1 MKNNPMKFPPLI
13 FFLIILLSACSPSSG
28 YLLEEAERTSR
39 ISLDSCDYYLMQI
52 EHPER
57 MDASGRA
64 RYCYLKA
71 QLNFNTGRPAFA
83 GFTDTGWSGGLS
95 GSRQSAP
102 DEIIKDDG
110 GPDCALEKTV

>member
-13 FFLIILLSACSPSSG
+13 FFLIILLSACSHRPDICWKRPNGQAG
-28 YLLEEAERTSR
+28 YRWT
-39 ISLDSCDYYLMQI
+39 DCDYYLMQI

-71 QLNFNTGRPAFA
+71 QCEL
-83 GFTDTGWSGGLS
+83 
-95 GSRQSAP
+95 
-102 DEIIKDDG
+102 
-110 GPDCALEKTV
+110 

>member
-1 MKNNPMKFPPLI
+1 MKINPMKFPPLI

-71 QLNFNTGRPAFA
+71 QLNFNTGRPALLDSLIQA
-83 GFTDTGWSGGLS
+83 GQEACREADNQRLMKSLKMVS
-95 GSRQSAP
+95 M
-102 DEIIKDDG
+102 
-110 GPDCALEKTV
+110 V